1 MNDDLDRPP
10 QPAPGRPA
18 LGQPATGDDATSRD
32 RARLVAA
39 AADEKK
45 GIDTVILDVG
55 DVLAICELFVV
66 TSAPNTRLVRT
77 IAEEIE
83 VRLREAGGGSPLRV
97 EGLRDLQWVLVD
109 YGDVVVHV
117 FHEETRRFYDIERLY
132 RDVPRVEWEP
142 LTSALAPDRSP
153 DRLA

>member
-1 MNDDLDRPP
+1 MSDDLDGSVG
-10 QPAPGRPA
+10 AAGA
-18 LGQPATGDDATSRD
+18 AATSQD
-32 RARLVAA
+32 RARLAA
-39 AADEKK
+39 AVADDKR
-45 GIDTVILDVG
+45 GLDTVILDVG

-83 VRLREAGGGSPLRV
+83 ARLRDAGGGSPLRI

-109 YGDVVVHV
+109 YGDIVIHV
-117 FHEETRRFYDIERLY
+117 FLEETRRFYDIERLY

-142 LTSALAPDRSP
+142 LAGAGRPD
-153 DRLA
+153 DRAG

>member
-1 MNDDLDRPP
+1 MNDDLDGSVG
-10 QPAPGRPA
+10 AAGA
-18 LGQPATGDDATSRD
+18 AATSQD
-32 RARLVAA
+32 RARLAA
-39 AADEKK
+39 AVADDKR
-45 GIDTVILDVG
+45 GLDTVILDVG

-83 VRLREAGGGSPLRV
+83 ARLREAGGGSPLRI

-109 YGDVVVHV
+109 YGDIVIHV
-117 FHEETRRFYDIERLY
+117 FLEETRRFYDIERLY

-142 LTSALAPDRSP
+142 LASAGRPD
-153 DRLA
+153 DRAG

>member
-1 MNDDLDRPP
+1 M
-10 QPAPGRPA
+10 AA
-18 LGQPATGDDATSRD
+18 DASARD
-32 RARLVAA
+32 RARLAA
-39 AADEKK
+39 AVADDKK
-45 GIDTVILDVG
+45 GLDTVILDVG
-55 DVLAICELFVV
+55 DVLAICELFVI

-83 VRLREAGGGSPLRV
+83 LRLREAGGGSPLRV

-117 FHEETRRFYDIERLY
+117 FHDDTRRFYDIERLY

-142 LTSALAPDRSP
+142 LTATPRPSARRRRAATARPGGRAEWNRP
-153 DRLA
+153 TPRC

>member
-1 MNDDLDRPP
+1 MSDDLDGSVE
-10 QPAPGRPA
+10 AAGA
-18 LGQPATGDDATSRD
+18 AATSRD
-32 RARLVAA
+32 RGRLAA
-39 AADEKK
+39 AVADDKR
-45 GIDTVILDVG
+45 GLDTVILDVG

-77 IAEEIE
+77 IAEEVE

-153 DRLA
+153 DHPA

>member
-1 MNDDLDRPP
+1 MNDDMDRLP
-10 QPAPGRPA
+10 RPA
-18 LGQPATGDDATSRD
+18 AHRPVIAEPATGDDATSRD

-39 AADEKK
+39 AADGKK
-45 GIDTVILDVG
+45 GTDTVILDVG

-109 YGDVVVHV
+109 YGDIVVHV

-132 RDVPRVEWEP
+132 RDVPKIAWQRPASTEAV
-142 LTSALAPDRSP
+142 R
-153 DRLA
+153 